1 MQILSTLPPSIDQ
14 TGEESTLIFLH
25 TFNTYQLLNRLDVND
40 IRSQQLQLIKNFASL
55 KACTP
60 EHLLHLGLAASQG
73 TLPNLDA
80 AEFSLNACL
89 SAALALPSPDY
100 RIISIAIRK
109 LAGLGQ
115 VHGSDAAYSIYKQ
128 AYQIIVGL
136 KEGEYPVEEGKWLAM
151 TAWNKSGMAVRLRQ
165 VDTARRWMKMGL
177 DLSRHLPGMNIYT
190 REMEQCFENFEKLC
204 GSTNSFTSEA
214 EETGTKSI
222 S

>member
-204 GSTNSFTSEA
+204 GSTNSFASEA